1 MRLASLRF
9 WLSILP
15 AVSPF
20 AASSLALAQAD
31 APAAPLAPLPAPPA
45 PTETSTPAVTTSP
58 PPPPPSAPPAEAAPA
73 PREFVSGPAP
83 RYRHQGFY
91 LAAGGGVAVLSA
103 WGSGPSGSASMTGV
117 GSESDVAI
125 GGTVAPGLVI
135 GAVARTWSISGTF
148 KGGPAISATATYFTN
163 GQPSTSRFT
172 LSGNASAST
181 VELGAFL
188 DWYPNPESGWHLG
201 GSLGLGGMSVTDDA
215 GTSSDSAGLAV
226 SLYGG
231 YQWWLGPAWSLGL
244 VGVASGGTMSSFED
258 GNQND
263 TGYRLMPLGI
273 GLASKL
279 LYY

>member
-1 MRLASLRF
+1 MRLASLRL

-45 PTETSTPAVTTSP
+45 PTETSTVAVTASP
-58 PPPPPSAPPAEAAPA
+58 PPPPSVPPTEAPPA
-73 PREFVSGPAP
+73 PREFVSGRAL
-83 RYRHQGFY
+83 YRHQGFY
-91 LAAGGGVAVLSA
+91 LSAGGGLAVLSA
-103 WGSGPSGSASMTGV
+103 WGSGPSGSASITGV

-163 GQPSTSRFT
+163 GQPSTSRLT
-172 LSGNASAST
+172 LSGNARAT
-181 VELGAFL
+181 TIELGAFL
-188 DWYPNPESGWHLG
+188 DWYPNPENGWHLG
-201 GSLGLGGMSVTDDA
+201 GSLGLGGMTVIDDA
-215 GTSSDSAGLAV
+215 ATSSASVGIAV

-273 GLASKL
+273 GLASQL